1 MAELTSGLTSVVFSP
16 YSKMFIGG
24 LSWQT
29 SPGESVLPPSSVS
42 SVCVCVCVSP
52 SCCVCVSVCVH
63 LCARVLACVWPLAFV
78 YVRMCGPCSGG
89 SVRGC
94 VCGDACAHRVCS
106 WSPSI
111 WSPLF
116 DPYAHRGVFLLLWL
130 SPLVET
136 QWQQHAHSVPVQWP
150 DMFPLSTDSL
160 RDYFS
165 KFGEIRECMVM
176 RDPTTKRSR

>member
-29 SPGESVLPPSSVS
+29 SPGENVILFYTVSQYFLLFCRCDWVLAVAAGGVS
-42 SVCVCVCVSP
+42 ANVHCAVVYCMGYLTSVC
-52 SCCVCVSVCVH
+52 
-63 LCARVLACVWPLAFV
+63 ARCYF
-78 YVRMCGPCSGG
+78 
-89 SVRGC
+89 
-94 VCGDACAHRVCS
+94 

-116 DPYAHRGVFLLLWL
+116 DPYAHRGVFFWNTVTTAC
-130 SPLVET
+130 PYV
-136 QWQQHAHSVPVQWP
+136 SVKWP
-150 DMFPLSTDSL
+150 DIFSLFTDSL

>member
-29 SPGESVLPPSSVS
+29 SPG
-42 SVCVCVCVSP
+42 
-52 SCCVCVSVCVH
+52 
-63 LCARVLACVWPLAFV
+63 V
-78 YVRMCGPCSGG
+78 YCMGYLTSKY
-89 SVRGC
+89 SDKQRG
-94 VCGDACAHRVCS
+94 HMFLS
-106 WSPSI
+106 NNPTYF
-111 WSPLF
+111 PLF
-116 DPYAHRGVFLLLWL
+116 
-130 SPLVET
+130 
-136 QWQQHAHSVPVQWP
+136 
-150 DMFPLSTDSL
+150 TDSL

>member
-29 SPGESVLPPSSVS
+29 SPGETV
-42 SVCVCVCVSP
+42 
-52 SCCVCVSVCVH
+52 
-63 LCARVLACVWPLAFV
+63 
-78 YVRMCGPCSGG
+78 
-89 SVRGC
+89 
-94 VCGDACAHRVCS
+94 
-106 WSPSI
+106 I
-111 WSPLF
+111 LF
-116 DPYAHRGVFLLLWL
+116 YTVFLVVLSLWL
-130 SPLVET
+130 SARCSCWRCMCECALCSSVTVWDISLVC
-136 QWQQHAHSVPVQWP
+136 AHDVIFDLRPSEVLYSTPMRIAGCFWNAVTTACPYVSVKWP
-150 DMFPLSTDSL
+150 DMFSLFTDSL